1 MNFSSFTHSI
11 HSPNSRLF
19 NANLENSLNL
29 FLILN
34 EFMRLTV
41 IIAFETAYMKNSLT
55 MLMTAILASLMTIAL
70 FKFFEKPET
79 IIIRERIPA
88 TRFPA
93 NPPTPQSMF
102 SRSETPVNTINPTTD
117 IFETGLRSLVQI
129 KSGKKQWLGKF
140 YSNEINQNGSGVIIS
155 ENGYICTNFHVI
167 ADAED
172 IEVILWDKEI
182 FSADV
187 VGYDEK
193 TDLALLKINADSL
206 IYSQFG
212 NSDDLHVGQK
222 IYALGHPFRME
233 ATVTEGIISGKHR
246 QLGLSKNPNVIESF
260 IQTDAVIN
268 PGNSGGALIN
278 QDGEL
283 VGINTAILTRSGNFE
298 GYAFAIPSNL
308 AHKILTD
315 LQTYGYVNR
324 GLLGIKATYLRIPPV
339 ARVGKRTSAIRIEEV
354 EKNTPAEWHGLE
366 LFDYILSIA
375 GQDLLSVHHLKEVLW
390 SIEPGQPIPLV
401 YQRDRHIDTIEITL
415 IQESDN
421 LKYPLL
427 LKFGIEVRNMQA
439 MEIDKFQTHGI
450 RVESTYKESMAETLN
465 LKAGFIITTINND
478 FILNIK
484 DFYKKF
490 MEAGENITLAGK
502 YPGEEQT
509 YYYSFNI
516 AHLN

>member
-1 MNFSSFTHSI
+1 
-11 HSPNSRLF
+11 
-19 NANLENSLNL
+19 
-29 FLILN
+29 
-34 EFMRLTV
+34 MRLTV
-41 IIAFETAYMKNSLT
+41 IIAFETVYMKNSLT
-55 MLMTAILASLMTIAL
+55 ILMTAVLASFMTIAL
-70 FKFFEKPET
+70 FKYFEKPET

-88 TRFPA
+88 TRFPM
-93 NPPTPQSMF
+93 NPPTPQSTF
-102 SRSETPVNTINPTTD
+102 SQSTTPVKLTNTNTN
-117 IFETGLRSLVQI
+117 IFDAGLKSLVQI

-140 YSNEINQNGSGVIIS
+140 YSNEVNQNGSGVIIS
-155 ENGYICTNFHVI
+155 ENGYICTNYHVI
-167 ADAED
+167 EDADD
-172 IEVILWDKEI
+172 IEVVLWNKEI
-182 FSADV
+182 LSAEII
-187 VGYDEK
+187 GYDAK
-193 TDLALLKINADSL
+193 TDLALLKIDADSL
-206 IYSQFG
+206 VHSQFG
-212 NSDDLHVGQK
+212 NSDILHVGEK

-246 QLGLSKNPNVIESF
+246 QLGLNKDPNVIESF

-283 VGINTAILTRSGNFE
+283 IGINTAILTRSGNFE

-315 LQTYGYVNR
+315 LRTYGYVNR
-324 GLLGIKATYLRIPPV
+324 GLLGIKATYQRIPPD
-339 ARVGKRTSAIRIEEV
+339 ARVGKRTSAVRIEEV

-390 SIEPGQPIPLV
+390 SIEPGQPVSLV
-401 YQRDRHIDTIEITL
+401 YQRDLHIDTIEINL

-421 LKYPLL
+421 PDYPIL
-427 LKFGIEVRNMQA
+427 LKFGIEVRNLQA
-439 MEIDKFQTHGI
+439 MEIDKLQTHGI

-465 LKAGFIITTINND
+465 LKPGFIITSINND

-484 DFYKKF
+484 DFYRKF
-490 MEAGENITLAGK
+490 IEAGENITLAGK
-502 YPGEEQT
+502 YPGEDQT